1 MTHLLTSATFAAYT
15 ATTVIA
21 AAHGATAHKSLE
33 LRVDLS
39 TTPVTLRFVVSTEGQ
54 EHSFDQLP
62 AAITEYNSY

>member
-1 MTHLLTSATFAAYT
+1 MNHSISTASFAQYT

-39 TTPVTLRFVVSTEGQ
+39 TTPVTLRFVVATEGQ
-54 EHSFDQLP
+54 EHFFDSLP